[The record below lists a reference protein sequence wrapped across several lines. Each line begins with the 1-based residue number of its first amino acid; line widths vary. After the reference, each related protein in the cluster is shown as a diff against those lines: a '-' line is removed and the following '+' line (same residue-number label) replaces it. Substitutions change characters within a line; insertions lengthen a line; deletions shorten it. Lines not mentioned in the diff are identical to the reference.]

1 MKLKMKNES
10 RTSRMKSVG
19 VLGNISGLGASI
31 MSMDYDS
38 DDDQAYCD
46 CPEAKYFLD
55 LQTGNGCLRGN
66 SNSDICNKFIE
77 NLITVYKIC
86 VDKQKN
92 KADRD
97 ACEVSIVGIRNTY

>member
-66 SNSDICNKFIE
+66 SNSDISYTTARSSISNI
-77 NLITVYKIC
+77 NRNRSSVISRANTV
-86 VDKQKN
+86 
-92 KADRD
+92 
-97 ACEVSIVGIRNTY
+97 IR